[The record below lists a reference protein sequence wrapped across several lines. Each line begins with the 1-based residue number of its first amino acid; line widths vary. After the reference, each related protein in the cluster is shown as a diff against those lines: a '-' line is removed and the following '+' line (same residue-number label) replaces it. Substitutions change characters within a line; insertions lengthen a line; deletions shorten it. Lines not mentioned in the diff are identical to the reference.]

1 MWWAALAC
9 KTAFLAYVVFLMVF
23 SFWRYLFSK
32 IISMAC
38 VAFKLPFH
46 RVGGFQ
52 ARFHDGHYPSFKCH
66 SVLLLSC
73 FHSIIHFQVV
83 FRAWVVFKLV
93 CLACVA
99 FRLFSQSVWPS
110 SWTFLACL
118 FHSSLLGSFIFCSPF
133 SFIACVAY
141 KLFSWRVLPSSCVG
155 DNCGCQVSAFLALHA
170 FRHVF

>member
-1 MWWAALAC
+1 
-9 KTAFLAYVVFLMVF
+9 MVF
-23 SFWRYLFSK
+23 SFWRYLFSN

-46 RVGGFQ
+46 RVCGFQ
-52 ARFHDGHYPSFKCH
+52 ARFHGGHYPSFKCH

-73 FHSIIHFQVV
+73 FHNIMHFQVV

-110 SWTFLACL
+110 SWTFLACVSFTL
-118 FHSSLLGSFIFCSPF
+118 VCWCLFIFCSPF

-141 KLFSWRVLPSSCVG
+141 KSFSRRVLPSSCFDGV
-155 DNCGCQVSAFLALHA
+155 CRCQVSAFLALHA
-170 FRHVF
+170 FRHVFITFIALIS